1 MATGISQILAR
12 FFSLSYFLPFDFVCN
27 AAPFLSHN
35 AFARLPPKIEALK
48 LLPTIFFMK
57 KGGFAASSGKCETTH
72 VTILCRVPLTT
83 EQQGNTY
90 PTR

>member
-12 FFSLSYFLPFDFVCN
+12 FFPVVFLPFDFVCN
-27 AAPFLSHN
+27 AIRGSF
-35 AFARLPPKIEALK
+35 FERLQPPKVEALK

-57 KGGFAASSGKCETTH
+57 KEGLAPSSGKCETTH

-90 PTR
+90 PSR